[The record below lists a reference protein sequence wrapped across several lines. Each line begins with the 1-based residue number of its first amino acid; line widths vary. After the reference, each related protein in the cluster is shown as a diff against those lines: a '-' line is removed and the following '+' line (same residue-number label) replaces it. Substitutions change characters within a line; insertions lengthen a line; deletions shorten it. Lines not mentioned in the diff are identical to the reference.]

1 MSLSSLT
8 PRLVSRACLQRI
20 LIIRQASGGHGLDY
34 KPAAKQLTVNQTGF
48 FKYERDVSRDKRYA
62 NPQKLGD
69 TPIRFLVRRLG
80 HAYEIY
86 PLFAL
91 TGVWFVLFCYVVYY
105 SFEKM
110 EIWLDRS
117 HETAPWDWER
127 IRNNYWKKPT
137 LAFDREGITHR
148 RLEIL
153 EQLQDE
159 MVEAA
164 KSRGTR

>member
-8 PRLVSRACLQRI
+8 PRLVSRAYLQRI
-20 LIIRQASGGHGLDY
+20 LIIRQASGKHGLAY

-69 TPIRFLVRRLG
+69 TPMRFLFRRLG

-86 PLFAL
+86 PFFVL
-91 TGVWFVLFCYVVYY
+91 TGIWVVVFGYVVYY
-105 SFEKM
+105 SFGKI

-117 HETAPWDWER
+117 RETAPWDWER

-137 LAFDREGITHR
+137 VIFDHEGITHR
-148 RLEIL
+148 RLEIM